1 MKTMTATISLA
12 DFISRYHDG
21 AMLIDVREP
30 DEYAAGHVPGA
41 ILAPM
46 SSIDDHLAAIPRG
59 EDVFV
64 ICQAGRRSLAMTDL
78 MRRHG
83 IRAISV
89 DEGTSGWIAAG
100 QTVVRE
106 EPTA

>member
-1 MKTMTATISLA
+1 MTATISLA
-12 DFISRYHDG
+12 EFISRYHDG

-46 SSIDDHLAAIPRG
+46 SSIEDHLADIPRG

-64 ICQAGRRSLAMTDL
+64 ICHSGRRSLATVSL
-78 MRRHG
+78 MRCHG

-89 DEGTSGWIAAG
+89 DEGTAGWIAAG